1 MVVDLDLLYLYLA
14 SIWNSASTST
24 SASEVNISF
33 FKLGGQNF
41 AW

>member
-14 SIWNSASTST
+14 SVWT
-24 SASEVNISF
+24 SASALTSTLDFNISF

-41 AW
+41 SW

>member
-1 MVVDLDLLYLYLA
+1 MVLDLNFLYLYLA
-14 SIWNSASTST
+14 SVLTSTSV

-41 AW
+41 SR